1 MKASIALSI
10 LILAAAALFGWQQQ
24 GQLAAARETRLQVT
38 AEARALGLAPDTLL
52 AAGTAPLPAKLG
64 RIGSADRA
72 AAATAFTKE
81 LIAFAV
87 EMKEVEKKGGG
98 APDEALQTRAM
109 EMMGRLLDLDAGQIK
124 QVIAELK
131 ASTEIDDVTR
141 GEIISFSV
149 MMMASDHPEAALA
162 IFTESSDLKEI
173 NGMGDQVVSAAL
185 AKWAEKDPLAA
196 LEWIR
201 ANSEKHSE
209 LVSDQAKAAVVA
221 GAAKQD
227 PKLAIRLLDELE
239 LGNMGQ
245 VAMSLAMSAQ
255 SPEDSAGLLAAL
267 REGGDKHR
275 ALLHSVI
282 SSMAGQVSGGTFEQS
297 QQWLA
302 AAKLSDTEI
311 AEFAESISPW
321 QTGGNTGKWID
332 WIAGKLPPEELG
344 PKIDEFV
351 RQWTR
356 QDFKAAGEWI
366 NSSAEGPAKVAAVKS
381 FAETVAPFE
390 PETALQWANTL
401 PAGKEREDLIRDLQ
415 ARSNA
420 PVPDD
425 E

>member
-24 GQLAAARETRLQVT
+24 GQLDAARETRLQVM

-64 RIGSADRA
+64 RVGSADRA
-72 AAATAFTKE
+72 AAATAFARE

-87 EMKEVEKKGGG
+87 EMKEAEKNSSGV
-98 APDEALQTRAM
+98 PDEAMQARALETM
-109 EMMGRLLDLDAGQIK
+109 AGLLDFNADQIQ

-131 ASTEIDDVTR
+131 ASTEIDEKTR
-141 GEIISFSV
+141 GEIIAFSV
-149 MMMASDHPEAALA
+149 MMMANDHPESALA
-162 IFTESSDLKEI
+162 MFTETSELKEMQ
-173 NGMGDQVVSAAL
+173 GMGDHIVSAAL

-196 LEWIR
+196 HEWIR

-245 VAMSLAMSAQ
+245 VAISLAMSAQ

-282 SSMAGQVSGGTFEQS
+282 GSMAGQVSGGTFEQS

-302 AAKLSDTEI
+302 AAKLSDTEM

-332 WIAGKLPPEELG
+332 WMAGKLPPEELG

-366 NSSAEGPAKVAAVKS
+366 NRSPEGPAKVAAVKS

-420 PVPDD
+420 PVPED